1 MAYTLN
7 DNLKRWAEQY
17 ETAEF
22 IQSDPVQIPHRY
34 DSRVNIE
41 ISAFV
46 TAWIAWGS
54 RKQIIQKADFIDREI
69 FKGEPYHYIV
79 GNNVE
84 PGAAPEWKQYK
95 GSKENFYRTFTYADF
110 HDLCARLFDVYSKF
124 ENMEK
129 ALQAQPGGRP
139 LEQLQR
145 LFGDVKGVPDME
157 TKSGCKRLCM
167 FLRWMCR
174 HGSPVDF
181 GLWTICDPRNLI
193 IPLDTHVHKQALR
206 LGLVKRRTP
215 DLQTAIEITD
225 RFAEIFPDDPTKGDF
240 ALFGYGVNN
249 GKVAPV
255 TTEPEPEK
263 EQPTA
268 VADLSIADVLKMR
281 LFYDNA
287 AAEVREIWESR
298 EKARK
303 ALKATERL
311 KAHPIDGLHNAG
323 LLELGEFVVTFA
335 KVLDKRE
342 TKLSRAE
349 RDVIRT
355 IGMTAFNKT
364 MQKLIAD
371 EKARNNSNG
380 GLAMYM
386 GELNEFFK
394 GWKGSRIIA
403 RFTVAS
409 PGSSEALK
417 GYYFNY
423 VVPTFKH
430 AIWEAGERLTEEQT
444 ERRLREFSPI
454 MYVERVNEETG
465 VYSHDLRT
473 VADLS
478 NAELIEHIET
488 LKQIAAEEYNTFI
501 DDPKT
506 L

>member
-7 DNLKRWAEQY
+7 ENLKRWAEQY
-17 ETAEF
+17 ETADF
-22 IQSDPVQIPHRY
+22 INADPVQIPHRY

-46 TAWIAWGS
+46 TAWIAWGN
-54 RKQIIQKADFIDREI
+54 RKQIIKKADFIDREI

-79 GNNVE
+79 GNTVE
-84 PGAAPEWKQYK
+84 RGNRPEWEQYK
-95 GSKENFYRTFTYADF
+95 GSTDCLYRTFTFGDF
-110 HDLCARLFDVYSKF
+110 HDLCARLYDVYTSA
-124 ENMEK
+124 ENMEAAIKK
-129 ALQAQPGGRP
+129 AHETNGETALATLQS
-139 LEQLQR
+139 
-145 LFGDVKGVPDME
+145 LFGSVNGIPDFE
-157 TKSGCKRLCM
+157 TQSACKRLCL

-174 HGSPVDF
+174 KGSPVDF
-181 GLWTICDPRNLI
+181 GLWDVCDPRNLI
-193 IPLDTHVHKQALR
+193 IPLDTHVHKQAIR
-206 LGLVKRRTP
+206 LGLTKRRTP
-215 DLQTAIEITD
+215 DLCTAIEITD

-323 LLELGEFVVTFA
+323 LLEPGEFVVAFA

-349 RDVIRT
+349 RDVIHT

-364 MQKLIAD
+364 MKKLIAD

-380 GLAMYM
+380 D
-386 GELNEFFK
+386 N
-394 GWKGSRIIA
+394 
-403 RFTVAS
+403 
-409 PGSSEALK
+409 
-417 GYYFNY
+417 
-423 VVPTFKH
+423 
-430 AIWEAGERLTEEQT
+430 
-444 ERRLREFSPI
+444 
-454 MYVERVNEETG
+454 
-465 VYSHDLRT
+465 
-473 VADLS
+473 
-478 NAELIEHIET
+478 
-488 LKQIAAEEYNTFI
+488 KQ
-501 DDPKT
+501 
-506 L
+506 

>member
-1 MAYTLN
+1 MAKTLN
-7 DNLKRWAEQY
+7 NQLKEWAEQY

-69 FKGEPYHYIV
+69 FKGEPYHYIM
-79 GNNVE
+79 GNIVFNSRFSPDYDPNATIKGKSETIGCYDV
-84 PGAAPEWKQYK
+84 PQWKQYK

-174 HGSPVDF
+174 NGSPVDF

-215 DLQTAIEITD
+215 DLRTAIEITD

-287 AAEVREIWESR
+287 AAEIRDIWEKR

-303 ALKATERL
+303 ELKPGERL
-311 KAHPIDGLHNAG
+311 KAHPIDKLHAAG
-323 LLELGEFVVTFA
+323 LLEPGEFVVTFA
-335 KVLDKRE
+335 KIMDKRE
-342 TKLSRAE
+342 TRLSSME
-349 RDVIRT
+349 RGVIHT
-355 IGMTAFNKT
+355 LGMTAFSNT

-371 EKARNNSNG
+371 EKARNNSDGN
-380 GLAMYM
+380 
-386 GELNEFFK
+386 N
-394 GWKGSRIIA
+394 
-403 RFTVAS
+403 
-409 PGSSEALK
+409 
-417 GYYFNY
+417 
-423 VVPTFKH
+423 
-430 AIWEAGERLTEEQT
+430 
-444 ERRLREFSPI
+444 
-454 MYVERVNEETG
+454 
-465 VYSHDLRT
+465 
-473 VADLS
+473 
-478 NAELIEHIET
+478 
-488 LKQIAAEEYNTFI
+488 KQ
-501 DDPKT
+501 
-506 L
+506 

>member
-1 MAYTLN
+1 MTYTLN
-7 DNLKRWAEQY
+7 ENLKRWAEQY
-17 ETAEF
+17 ETADF
-22 IQSDPVQIPHRY
+22 INADPVQIPHRY

-46 TAWIAWGS
+46 TAWIAWGN
-54 RKQIIQKADFIDREI
+54 RKQIIKKADFIDREI

-79 GNNVE
+79 GNTVE
-84 PGAAPEWKQYK
+84 RGNRPEWEQYK
-95 GSKENFYRTFTYADF
+95 GSTDCLYRTFTFGDF
-110 HDLCARLFDVYSKF
+110 HDLCARLYDVYTSA
-124 ENMEK
+124 ENMETAIKK
-129 ALQAQPGGRP
+129 AHETNGETALATLQS
-139 LEQLQR
+139 
-145 LFGDVKGVPDME
+145 LFGSVNGIPDFE
-157 TKSGCKRLCM
+157 TQSACKRLCL

-287 AAEVREIWESR
+287 AEVREIWESR

-323 LLELGEFVVTFA
+323 LLEPGEFIVAFA

-349 RDVIRT
+349 RDVIHT

-364 MQKLIAD
+364 MKKLIAD

-380 GLAMYM
+380 D
-386 GELNEFFK
+386 N
-394 GWKGSRIIA
+394 
-403 RFTVAS
+403 
-409 PGSSEALK
+409 
-417 GYYFNY
+417 
-423 VVPTFKH
+423 
-430 AIWEAGERLTEEQT
+430 
-444 ERRLREFSPI
+444 
-454 MYVERVNEETG
+454 
-465 VYSHDLRT
+465 
-473 VADLS
+473 
-478 NAELIEHIET
+478 
-488 LKQIAAEEYNTFI
+488 KQ
-501 DDPKT
+501 
-506 L
+506 

>member
-69 FKGEPYHYIV
+69 FKGAPYHYIV
-79 GNNVE
+79 GTDTQ
-84 PGAAPEWKQYK
+84 GTAPEWKQYK

-255 TTEPEPEK
+255 TTEPELEK
-263 EQPTA
+263 EQ
-268 VADLSIADVLKMR
+268 
-281 LFYDNA
+281 
-287 AAEVREIWESR
+287 
-298 EKARK
+298 
-303 ALKATERL
+303 
-311 KAHPIDGLHNAG
+311 PIDGLHNAG
-323 LLELGEFVVTFA
+323 LLEPGEFVVAFA

-349 RDVIRT
+349 RDVIHT

-364 MQKLIAD
+364 MKKLIAD

-380 GLAMYM
+380 D
-386 GELNEFFK
+386 N
-394 GWKGSRIIA
+394 
-403 RFTVAS
+403 
-409 PGSSEALK
+409 
-417 GYYFNY
+417 
-423 VVPTFKH
+423 
-430 AIWEAGERLTEEQT
+430 
-444 ERRLREFSPI
+444 
-454 MYVERVNEETG
+454 
-465 VYSHDLRT
+465 
-473 VADLS
+473 
-478 NAELIEHIET
+478 
-488 LKQIAAEEYNTFI
+488 KQ
-501 DDPKT
+501 
-506 L
+506 

>member
-46 TAWIAWGS
+46 TAWIAWGN
-54 RKQIIQKADFIDREI
+54 RKQIIKKADFIDREI

-79 GNNVE
+79 GNTVE
-84 PGAAPEWKQYK
+84 RGNRPEWEQYK
-95 GSKENFYRTFTYADF
+95 GSTDCLYRTFTFGDF
-110 HDLCARLFDVYSKF
+110 HDLCARLYDVYTSA
-124 ENMEK
+124 ENMEAAIKK
-129 ALQAQPGGRP
+129 AHETNGETALATLQS
-139 LEQLQR
+139 
-145 LFGDVKGVPDME
+145 LFGSVNGIPDFE
-157 TKSGCKRLCM
+157 TQSACKQFL

-174 HGSPVDF
+174 KGSPVDF
-181 GLWTICDPRNLI
+181 GLWDVCDPRNLI
-193 IPLDTHVHKQALR
+193 IPLDTHVHKQAIR
-206 LGLVKRRTP
+206 LGLTKRRTP
-215 DLQTAIEITD
+215 DLCTAIEITD
-225 RFAEIFPDDPTKGDF
+225 RFAKIFPDDPTKGNF

-268 VADLSIADVLKMR
+268 VADLSIADALKMR

-323 LLELGEFVVTFA
+323 LLEPGEFVVVFA
-335 KVLDKRE
+335 KVLDKRGA
-342 TKLSRAE
+342 KLSRAE
-349 RDVIRT
+349 RDVIHT

-364 MQKLIAD
+364 MKKLIAD
-371 EKARNNSNG
+371 EKARNNSDGN
-380 GLAMYM
+380 
-386 GELNEFFK
+386 N
-394 GWKGSRIIA
+394 
-403 RFTVAS
+403 
-409 PGSSEALK
+409 
-417 GYYFNY
+417 
-423 VVPTFKH
+423 
-430 AIWEAGERLTEEQT
+430 
-444 ERRLREFSPI
+444 
-454 MYVERVNEETG
+454 
-465 VYSHDLRT
+465 
-473 VADLS
+473 
-478 NAELIEHIET
+478 
-488 LKQIAAEEYNTFI
+488 KQ
-501 DDPKT
+501 
-506 L
+506 

>member
-69 FKGEPYHYIV
+69 FKGAPYHYIV
-79 GNNVE
+79 GTDTQ
-84 PGAAPEWKQYK
+84 GTAPEWKQYK

-110 HDLCARLFDVYSKF
+110 HDLCARLHHVYTNWES
-124 ENMEK
+124 MEAAIK
-129 ALQAQPGGRP
+129 YSHEINGEPSLQT
-139 LEQLQR
+139 LFS
-145 LFGDVKGVPDME
+145 LFGSVKGIPDG
-157 TKSGCKRLCM
+157 TTQTACKRLCM

-174 HGSPVDF
+174 KGSPVDF
-181 GLWTICDPRNLI
+181 GLWDVCDPRNLI
-193 IPLDTHVHKQALR
+193 IPLDTHVHKRALR

-255 TTEPEPEK
+255 TAEPEPEK
-263 EQPTA
+263 EQHQPL

-287 AAEVREIWESR
+287 AAEIRDIWEKR

-303 ALKATERL
+303 ELKPGERL
-311 KAHPIDGLHNAG
+311 QAHPIDKLHAAG
-323 LLELGEFVVTFA
+323 LLEPGEFVVTFA
-335 KVLDKRE
+335 KIMDKRE
-342 TKLSRAE
+342 TRLSSME
-349 RDVIRT
+349 RGVIHT
-355 IGMTAFNKT
+355 LGMTAFSNT

-371 EKARNNSNG
+371 EKARNNSDGN
-380 GLAMYM
+380 
-386 GELNEFFK
+386 N
-394 GWKGSRIIA
+394 
-403 RFTVAS
+403 
-409 PGSSEALK
+409 
-417 GYYFNY
+417 
-423 VVPTFKH
+423 
-430 AIWEAGERLTEEQT
+430 
-444 ERRLREFSPI
+444 
-454 MYVERVNEETG
+454 
-465 VYSHDLRT
+465 
-473 VADLS
+473 
-478 NAELIEHIET
+478 
-488 LKQIAAEEYNTFI
+488 KQ
-501 DDPKT
+501 
-506 L
+506 

>member
-7 DNLKRWAEQY
+7 ENLKRWAEQY
-17 ETAEF
+17 ETADF
-22 IQSDPVQIPHRY
+22 INADPVQIPHRY

-46 TAWIAWGS
+46 TAWIAWGN
-54 RKQIIQKADFIDREI
+54 RKQIIKKADFIDREI

-79 GNNVE
+79 GNTVE
-84 PGAAPEWKQYK
+84 RGNRPEWEQYK
-95 GSKENFYRTFTYADF
+95 GSTDCLYRTFTFGDF
-110 HDLCARLFDVYSKF
+110 HDLCARLYDVYTSA
-124 ENMEK
+124 ENMEAAIKK
-129 ALQAQPGGRP
+129 AHETNGETALATLQS
-139 LEQLQR
+139 
-145 LFGDVKGVPDME
+145 LFGSVNGIPDFE
-157 TKSGCKRLCM
+157 TQSACKRLCL

-174 HGSPVDF
+174 KGSPVDF
-181 GLWTICDPRNLI
+181 GLWDVCDPRNLI
-193 IPLDTHVHKQALR
+193 IPLDTHVHKQAIR
-206 LGLVKRRTP
+206 LGLTKRRTP
-215 DLQTAIEITD
+215 DLCTAIEITD

-323 LLELGEFVVTFA
+323 LLEPGEFVVAFA

-349 RDVIRT
+349 RDVIHT
-355 IGMTAFNKT
+355 IGMIAFNKT
-364 MQKLIAD
+364 MKKLIAD

-380 GLAMYM
+380 D
-386 GELNEFFK
+386 N
-394 GWKGSRIIA
+394 
-403 RFTVAS
+403 
-409 PGSSEALK
+409 
-417 GYYFNY
+417 
-423 VVPTFKH
+423 
-430 AIWEAGERLTEEQT
+430 
-444 ERRLREFSPI
+444 
-454 MYVERVNEETG
+454 
-465 VYSHDLRT
+465 
-473 VADLS
+473 
-478 NAELIEHIET
+478 
-488 LKQIAAEEYNTFI
+488 KQ
-501 DDPKT
+501 
-506 L
+506 

>member
-69 FKGEPYHYIV
+69 FKGAPYHYIV
-79 GNNVE
+79 GTDTQ
-84 PGAAPEWKQYK
+84 GTAPEWKQYK

-255 TTEPEPEK
+255 TAEPEPEK
-263 EQPTA
+263 EQ
-268 VADLSIADVLKMR
+268 
-281 LFYDNA
+281 
-287 AAEVREIWESR
+287 
-298 EKARK
+298 
-303 ALKATERL
+303 
-311 KAHPIDGLHNAG
+311 PIDGLHNAG
-323 LLELGEFVVTFA
+323 LLEPGEFVVAFA
-335 KVLDKRE
+335 KVLDKGE

-349 RDVIRT
+349 RDVIHT

-364 MQKLIAD
+364 MKKLIAD

-380 GLAMYM
+380 D
-386 GELNEFFK
+386 N
-394 GWKGSRIIA
+394 
-403 RFTVAS
+403 
-409 PGSSEALK
+409 
-417 GYYFNY
+417 
-423 VVPTFKH
+423 
-430 AIWEAGERLTEEQT
+430 
-444 ERRLREFSPI
+444 
-454 MYVERVNEETG
+454 
-465 VYSHDLRT
+465 
-473 VADLS
+473 
-478 NAELIEHIET
+478 
-488 LKQIAAEEYNTFI
+488 KQ
-501 DDPKT
+501 
-506 L
+506 

>member
-7 DNLKRWAEQY
+7 ENLKRWAEQY
-17 ETAEF
+17 ETADF
-22 IQSDPVQIPHRY
+22 INADPVQIPHRY

-46 TAWIAWGS
+46 TAWIAWGN
-54 RKQIIQKADFIDREI
+54 RKQIIKKADFIDREI

-79 GNNVE
+79 GNTVE
-84 PGAAPEWKQYK
+84 RGNRPEWEQYK
-95 GSKENFYRTFTYADF
+95 GSTDCLYRTFTFGDF
-110 HDLCARLFDVYSKF
+110 HDLCARLYDVYTSA
-124 ENMEK
+124 ENMEAAIKK
-129 ALQAQPGGRP
+129 AHETNGETALATLQS
-139 LEQLQR
+139 
-145 LFGDVKGVPDME
+145 LFGSVNGIPDFEMQ
-157 TKSGCKRLCM
+157 SACKRLCL

-174 HGSPVDF
+174 KGSPVDF
-181 GLWTICDPRNLI
+181 GLWDVCDPRNLI
-193 IPLDTHVHKQALR
+193 IPLDTHVHKQAIR
-206 LGLVKRRTP
+206 LGLTKRRTP
-215 DLQTAIEITD
+215 DLCTAIEITD

-323 LLELGEFVVTFA
+323 LLEPGEFVVAFA

-349 RDVIRT
+349 RDVIHT
-355 IGMTAFNKT
+355 IGMIAFNKT
-364 MQKLIAD
+364 MKKLIAD

-380 GLAMYM
+380 D
-386 GELNEFFK
+386 N
-394 GWKGSRIIA
+394 
-403 RFTVAS
+403 
-409 PGSSEALK
+409 
-417 GYYFNY
+417 
-423 VVPTFKH
+423 
-430 AIWEAGERLTEEQT
+430 
-444 ERRLREFSPI
+444 
-454 MYVERVNEETG
+454 
-465 VYSHDLRT
+465 
-473 VADLS
+473 
-478 NAELIEHIET
+478 
-488 LKQIAAEEYNTFI
+488 KQ
-501 DDPKT
+501 
-506 L
+506 

>member
-69 FKGEPYHYIV
+69 FKGAPYHYIV
-79 GNNVE
+79 GTDTQ
-84 PGAAPEWKQYK
+84 GTAPEWKQYK

-129 ALQAQPGGRP
+129 ALQAQPGGHP

-181 GLWTICDPRNLI
+181 GLWTICDPHNLI

-215 DLQTAIEITD
+215 DLRTAIEITD
-225 RFAEIFPDDPTKGDF
+225 RFAEIFPDDPTKGNF

-263 EQPTA
+263 
-268 VADLSIADVLKMR
+268 
-281 LFYDNA
+281 
-287 AAEVREIWESR
+287 
-298 EKARK
+298 
-303 ALKATERL
+303 
-311 KAHPIDGLHNAG
+311 AHPIDGLHNAG
-323 LLELGEFVVTFA
+323 LLEPGEFVVAFA

-349 RDVIRT
+349 RDVIHT

-364 MQKLIAD
+364 MKKLIAD

-380 GLAMYM
+380 D
-386 GELNEFFK
+386 N
-394 GWKGSRIIA
+394 
-403 RFTVAS
+403 
-409 PGSSEALK
+409 
-417 GYYFNY
+417 
-423 VVPTFKH
+423 
-430 AIWEAGERLTEEQT
+430 
-444 ERRLREFSPI
+444 
-454 MYVERVNEETG
+454 
-465 VYSHDLRT
+465 
-473 VADLS
+473 
-478 NAELIEHIET
+478 
-488 LKQIAAEEYNTFI
+488 KQ
-501 DDPKT
+501 
-506 L
+506 

>member
-69 FKGEPYHYIV
+69 FKGAPYHYIV
-79 GNNVE
+79 GTDTQ
-84 PGAAPEWKQYK
+84 GTAPEWKQYK

-110 HDLCARLFDVYSKF
+110 HDLCARLHHVYTNWES
-124 ENMEK
+124 MEAAIK
-129 ALQAQPGGRP
+129 YSHEINGEPSLQT
-139 LEQLQR
+139 LFS
-145 LFGDVKGVPDME
+145 LFGSVKGIPDG
-157 TKSGCKRLCM
+157 TTQTACKRLCM

-174 HGSPVDF
+174 KGSPVDF
-181 GLWTICDPRNLI
+181 GLWDVCDPRNLI
-193 IPLDTHVHKQALR
+193 IPLDTHVHIQALR

-255 TTEPEPEK
+255 TAEPESEK
-263 EQPTA
+263 EQHQPL

-287 AAEVREIWESR
+287 AAEIRDIWEKR

-303 ALKATERL
+303 ELKPGERL
-311 KAHPIDGLHNAG
+311 QAHPIDKLHAAG
-323 LLELGEFVVTFA
+323 LLESGEFVVTFA
-335 KVLDKRE
+335 KIMDKRE
-342 TKLSRAE
+342 TRLSSME
-349 RDVIRT
+349 RGVIHT
-355 IGMTAFNKT
+355 LGMTAFSNT

-371 EKARNNSNG
+371 EKARNNSDGN
-380 GLAMYM
+380 
-386 GELNEFFK
+386 N
-394 GWKGSRIIA
+394 
-403 RFTVAS
+403 
-409 PGSSEALK
+409 
-417 GYYFNY
+417 
-423 VVPTFKH
+423 
-430 AIWEAGERLTEEQT
+430 
-444 ERRLREFSPI
+444 
-454 MYVERVNEETG
+454 
-465 VYSHDLRT
+465 
-473 VADLS
+473 
-478 NAELIEHIET
+478 
-488 LKQIAAEEYNTFI
+488 KQ
-501 DDPKT
+501 
-506 L
+506 

>member
-69 FKGEPYHYIV
+69 FKGAPYHYIV
-79 GNNVE
+79 GTDTQ
-84 PGAAPEWKQYK
+84 GTAPEWKQYK

-110 HDLCARLFDVYSKF
+110 HDLCARLHHVYTNWES
-124 ENMEK
+124 MEAAIK
-129 ALQAQPGGRP
+129 YSHEINGEPSLQT
-139 LEQLQR
+139 LFS
-145 LFGDVKGVPDME
+145 LFGSVKGIPDG
-157 TKSGCKRLCM
+157 TTQTACKRLCM

-174 HGSPVDF
+174 KGSPVDF
-181 GLWTICDPRNLI
+181 GLWDVCDPHNLI

-255 TTEPEPEK
+255 TAEPEPEK

-303 ALKATERL
+303 ELKATERL

-323 LLELGEFVVTFA
+323 LLEPGEFVVTFA

-349 RDVIRT
+349 RDVIHI

-371 EKARNNSNG
+371 EKARNNSDGN
-380 GLAMYM
+380 
-386 GELNEFFK
+386 N
-394 GWKGSRIIA
+394 
-403 RFTVAS
+403 
-409 PGSSEALK
+409 
-417 GYYFNY
+417 
-423 VVPTFKH
+423 
-430 AIWEAGERLTEEQT
+430 
-444 ERRLREFSPI
+444 
-454 MYVERVNEETG
+454 
-465 VYSHDLRT
+465 
-473 VADLS
+473 
-478 NAELIEHIET
+478 
-488 LKQIAAEEYNTFI
+488 KQ
-501 DDPKT
+501 
-506 L
+506 

>member
-34 DSRVNIE
+34 YSRINIE

-69 FKGEPYHYIV
+69 FKGEPYHYIS
-79 GNNVE
+79 GTNVD
-84 PGAAPEWKQYK
+84 PGDVLMWHAYK
-95 GSKENFYRTFTYADF
+95 GSKENFYRTFTYGDF
-110 HDLCARLFDVYSKF
+110 AELCDRLYHIYSRND
-124 ENMEK
+124 NMEVALLK
-129 ALQAQPGGRP
+129 SGKKPLEALQS
-139 LEQLQR
+139 
-145 LFGDVKGVPDME
+145 LFGYVKGVPDME

-174 HGSPVDF
+174 HGSPVDI

-215 DLQTAIEITD
+215 DLQTAIELTD
-225 RFAEIFPDDPTKGDF
+225 RFAEIFPDDPTKGYF

-255 TTEPEPEK
+255 TAEPEK

-287 AAEVREIWESR
+287 ADAIRDIWEKR

-303 ALKATERL
+303 ELKPTERL
-311 KAHPIDGLHNAG
+311 QAHPIDKLHAAG
-323 LLELGEFVVTFA
+323 LLEPGEFVVTFA
-335 KVLDKRE
+335 KIMDKRE
-342 TKLSRAE
+342 TRLSSME
-349 RDVIRT
+349 RGVIHT
-355 IGMTAFNKT
+355 LGMTAFSNT

-371 EKARNNSNG
+371 EKARNNSDGN
-380 GLAMYM
+380 
-386 GELNEFFK
+386 N
-394 GWKGSRIIA
+394 
-403 RFTVAS
+403 
-409 PGSSEALK
+409 
-417 GYYFNY
+417 
-423 VVPTFKH
+423 
-430 AIWEAGERLTEEQT
+430 
-444 ERRLREFSPI
+444 
-454 MYVERVNEETG
+454 
-465 VYSHDLRT
+465 
-473 VADLS
+473 
-478 NAELIEHIET
+478 
-488 LKQIAAEEYNTFI
+488 KQ
-501 DDPKT
+501 
-506 L
+506 

>member
-7 DNLKRWAEQY
+7 ENLKRWAEQY
-17 ETAEF
+17 ETADF
-22 IQSDPVQIPHRY
+22 INADPVQIPHRY

-46 TAWIAWGS
+46 TAWIAWGN
-54 RKQIIQKADFIDREI
+54 RKQIIKKADFIDREI

-79 GNNVE
+79 GNTVE
-84 PGAAPEWKQYK
+84 RGNRPEWEQYK
-95 GSKENFYRTFTYADF
+95 GSTDCLYRTFTFGNF
-110 HDLCARLFDVYSKF
+110 HDLCARLYDVYTSA
-124 ENMEK
+124 ENMEAAIKK
-129 ALQAQPGGRP
+129 AHETNGETALATLQS
-139 LEQLQR
+139 
-145 LFGDVKGVPDME
+145 LFGSVNGIPDFE
-157 TKSGCKRLCM
+157 TQSACKRLCL

-174 HGSPVDF
+174 KGSPVDF
-181 GLWTICDPRNLI
+181 GLWDVCDPRNLI
-193 IPLDTHVHKQALR
+193 IPLDTHVHKQAIR
-206 LGLVKRRTP
+206 LGLTKRRTP
-215 DLQTAIEITD
+215 NLCTAIEITD

-323 LLELGEFVVTFA
+323 LLEPGEFVVAFA

-349 RDVIRT
+349 RDVIHT
-355 IGMTAFNKT
+355 IGMIAFNKT
-364 MQKLIAD
+364 MKKLIAD

-380 GLAMYM
+380 D
-386 GELNEFFK
+386 N
-394 GWKGSRIIA
+394 
-403 RFTVAS
+403 
-409 PGSSEALK
+409 
-417 GYYFNY
+417 
-423 VVPTFKH
+423 
-430 AIWEAGERLTEEQT
+430 
-444 ERRLREFSPI
+444 
-454 MYVERVNEETG
+454 
-465 VYSHDLRT
+465 
-473 VADLS
+473 
-478 NAELIEHIET
+478 
-488 LKQIAAEEYNTFI
+488 KQ
-501 DDPKT
+501 
-506 L
+506 

>member
-69 FKGEPYHYIV
+69 FKGAPYHYIV
-79 GNNVE
+79 GTDTQ
-84 PGAAPEWKQYK
+84 GTAPEWKQYK

-110 HDLCARLFDVYSKF
+110 HDLCARLHHVYTNWES
-124 ENMEK
+124 MEAAIK
-129 ALQAQPGGRP
+129 YSHEINGEPSLQT
-139 LEQLQR
+139 LFS
-145 LFGDVKGVPDME
+145 LFGSVKGIPDG
-157 TKSGCKRLCM
+157 TTQTACKRLCM

-174 HGSPVDF
+174 KGSPVDF
-181 GLWTICDPRNLI
+181 GLWDVCDPRNLI

-255 TTEPEPEK
+255 TAEPEPEK
-263 EQPTA
+263 EQHQPL

-287 AAEVREIWESR
+287 AAEIRDIWEKR

-303 ALKATERL
+303 ELKPGERL
-311 KAHPIDGLHNAG
+311 QAHLIDKLHAAG
-323 LLELGEFVVTFA
+323 LLEPGEFVVTFA
-335 KVLDKRE
+335 KIMDKRE
-342 TKLSRAE
+342 TRLSSME
-349 RDVIRT
+349 RGVIHT
-355 IGMTAFNKT
+355 LGMTAFSNT

-371 EKARNNSNG
+371 EKARNNSDGN
-380 GLAMYM
+380 
-386 GELNEFFK
+386 N
-394 GWKGSRIIA
+394 
-403 RFTVAS
+403 
-409 PGSSEALK
+409 
-417 GYYFNY
+417 
-423 VVPTFKH
+423 
-430 AIWEAGERLTEEQT
+430 
-444 ERRLREFSPI
+444 
-454 MYVERVNEETG
+454 
-465 VYSHDLRT
+465 
-473 VADLS
+473 
-478 NAELIEHIET
+478 
-488 LKQIAAEEYNTFI
+488 KQ
-501 DDPKT
+501 
-506 L
+506 